1 MAHNGHIQK
10 KYNLYTHRYTAM
22 AVTTTTKTRTP
33 TAMPITEPIF
43 QTSVLVSFLDT
54 STCGILV
61 VIITPEVDTAAETQ
75 HLSQ

>member
-1 MAHNGHIQK
+1 
-10 KYNLYTHRYTAM
+10 M
-22 AVTTTTKTRTP
+22 AVTAAKTRIP
-33 TAMPITEPIF
+33 TTMPITGPF
-43 QTSVLVSFLDT
+43 KTLDT